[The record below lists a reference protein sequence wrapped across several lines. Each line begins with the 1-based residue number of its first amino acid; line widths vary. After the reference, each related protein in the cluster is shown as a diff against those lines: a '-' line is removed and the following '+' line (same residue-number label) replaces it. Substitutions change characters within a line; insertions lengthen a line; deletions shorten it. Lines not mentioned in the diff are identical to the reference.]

1 MPADRASV
9 ARGIA
14 REGPLAEAAHALRPG
29 LRHVGAVRAR
39 RAWTRGP
46 GRGITRAAMAEP
58 KAQLAGQAENAP
70 GRKLSGPVPIGERE
84 TTPAP
89 PSADA
94 TPTSVPLF
102 DPVAIAEA
110 PLPLGAPSFASGVT
124 SIAYRTTAEP
134 PIDLDL
140 RLAFVLLHVDGE
152 ATLEEI
158 AQYAGLPGEEVQAR
172 FLELLAMGLV
182 DLRTT

>member
-1 MPADRASV
+1 M
-9 ARGIA
+9 G
-14 REGPLAEAAHALRPG
+14 
-29 LRHVGAVRAR
+29 
-39 RAWTRGP
+39 
-46 GRGITRAAMAEP
+46 EP
-58 KAQLAGQAENAP
+58 KARLAENAP